1 MNATANKQRIASE
14 FVEREV
20 LANVNMMVEFIL
32 SHESSEAPFS
42 MDDVENMFI
51 LPEYYGEHA
60 NFEGGTEE
68 QRDAEIERL
77 EALADEAYDLWDA
90 LADEAYNNDASE
102 KEGTIRDEIAELEG
116 LENEPQEVLAWWLVS
131 GWLAE
136 KLRDAGEPVIM
147 DENLWGRTT
156 SGQAI
161 HMDAVIIDI
170 CESLNLFE

>member
-51 LPEYYGEHA
+51 LPEYYGEYA

-77 EALADEAYDLWDA
+77 EALADEAYDN
-90 LADEAYNNDASE
+90 DEGE
-102 KEGTIRDEIAELEG
+102 KEDAIRDEIAELEG
-116 LENEPQEVLAWWLVS
+116 LENEPQEVYEWWLVS

-136 KLRDAGEPVIM
+136 MLRGAGEPVIM
-147 DENLWGRTT
+147 NENLWGRTT